1 MPRGRQMRVR
11 APGKNRKQTVF
22 GAWCYGRGLF
32 YYHVQPRKTAW
43 GFRLLLPQLVRRA
56 KRTGRRIIL
65 VLDQGNPHHAKL
77 VKHDLQVAKEHMEAF
92 WLPHYCPEL
101 NLIERLWKH
110 VKGSRMS
117 NVLFASFRHF
127 TDRLQEV
134 LSDFAARPDITLGI
148 AAADAHVPNRKTLLV
163 AT

>member
-1 MPRGRQMRVR
+1 M
-11 APGKNRKQTVF
+11 
-22 GAWCYGRGLF
+22 
-32 YYHVQPRKTAW
+32 
-43 GFRLLLPQLVRRA
+43 LLPQWVHRA
-56 KRTGRRIIL
+56 QQTGRKVIL
-65 VLDQGNPHHAKL
+65 VMDQGNPHHAQAL
-77 VKHDLQVAKEHMEAF
+77 RDDLRTVQEHVEVF

-127 TDRLQEV
+127 TQRLHAV
-134 LSDFAARPDITLGI
+134 LNDFAAEPDTTLGI
-148 AAADAHVPNRKTLLV
+148 AAPTCRLPNRRNLLA